1 MTDRQTLIS
10 FMLTGAL
17 LILLVFYAFF
27 LDENSRND
35 FLSEGGGIESV
46 TALGYFLCAIF
57 IAYKGRLAYLKSHH
71 YFILI
76 VLFFMLRELDFDKKF
91 TTMSILKSA
100 FFVSNEVPGIEKLVG
115 AMVILLLLYT
125 VVSIIYRHTNAF
137 LSGLKNR
144 SVISIGALIVLAL
157 LVICKSLDGL
167 ARRLG
172 RFGVELGNQT
182 SMYATTVE
190 EILELGIP
198 IVIFLTFSAY
208 FKRVRN

>member
-1 MTDRQTLIS
+1 
-10 FMLTGAL
+10 
-17 LILLVFYAFF
+17 
-27 LDENSRND
+27 
-35 FLSEGGGIESV
+35 LSEGGGIESV

-76 VLFFMLRELDFDKKF
+76 VLFFML
-91 TTMSILKSA
+91 SA